1 MVSLPVGERR
11 AMNDDYIRA
20 LEKTIARKKA
30 ELEQM
35 YKDGAKFQHCGLLRE
50 EITRKQKTLARAK
63 QEMKRKK
70 R

>member
-1 MVSLPVGERR
+1 
-11 AMNDDYIRA
+11 MNKEYIES
-20 LEKTIARKKA
+20 LEKTIARKKE

-35 YKDGAKFQHCGLLRE
+35 YKDGVKTQKCINFRE

-63 QEMKRKK
+63 KEMAGKK

>member
-1 MVSLPVGERR
+1 
-11 AMNDDYIRA
+11 MNKEYIES
-20 LEKTIARKKA
+20 LEKTILRKKE

-35 YKDGAKFQHCGLLRE
+35 YKDGVKAQHCHLFRE

-63 QEMKRKK
+63 REMQGKK

>member
-1 MVSLPVGERR
+1 
-11 AMNDDYIRA
+11 MNKEYIEA

-35 YKDGAKFQHCGLLRE
+35 YKDGVKMQACINFRE

-63 QEMKRKK
+63 KEMQGKRK
-70 R
+70 

>member
-1 MVSLPVGERR
+1 
-11 AMNDDYIRA
+11 MNKEYIES
-20 LEKTIARKKA
+20 LEKTILRKKA

-63 QEMKRKK
+63 REMAGKK
-70 R
+70 K